1 MSRHEGAM
9 PEGQLHVRGRPVSDT
24 WIVRWACEEVAAL
37 LCWQSP
43 LAAREMRRSPARRR
57 LWLRPKVGGRG
68 DHRRPAVMDRVDD
81 LARVDATQGRSSGSG
96 SRPADLKEKFDLG
109 AMAGAAA
116 RRS

>member
-1 MSRHEGAM
+1 
-9 PEGQLHVRGRPVSDT
+9 
-24 WIVRWACEEVAAL
+24 
-37 LCWQSP
+37 
-43 LAAREMRRSPARRR
+43 
-57 LWLRPKVGGRG
+57 
-68 DHRRPAVMDRVDD
+68 MDRVDD